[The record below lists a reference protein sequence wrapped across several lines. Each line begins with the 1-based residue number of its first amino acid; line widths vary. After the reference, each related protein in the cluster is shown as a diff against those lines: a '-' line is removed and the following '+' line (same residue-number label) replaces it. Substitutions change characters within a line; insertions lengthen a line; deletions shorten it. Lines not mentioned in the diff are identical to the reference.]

1 MEHNESEGLF
11 VEEGEPAP
19 PQRPPR
25 PEPVVRPVSS
35 ADDRGYPP
43 AAPPAEQTGERADAS
58 AEGTPTS
65 EILGALERLEH
76 LLVGVRSV
84 LDAQVRES
92 RHREFSPARL
102 LGSLLQAL
110 VIGLLLWAV
119 SDWAFG
125 EPSEVLLIKLAFAAA
140 FQLVALTAFVLGRE
154 VG

>member
-11 VEEGEPAP
+11 VEEGEPTP

-35 ADDRGYPP
+35 ADDRGHPP
-43 AAPPAEQTGERADAS
+43 AASPAEQTDAS

-125 EPSEVLLIKLAFAAA
+125 EPSEVLLIKLAFAAV